1 MSFYFFLKN
10 RHKRNEISSCTEERY
25 RSRPSED
32 EKKDEAMNFFNALFR
47 RIFGKSDS
55 ESNSLRSYI
64 EKIEIR
70 VLEADSRVES
80 CEHAFYRSVSMF
92 SEYSESSY
100 SECLVYWDR
109 YQDAVR
115 EREEALKE
123 LSKQMKTFRQVY
135 GRKYKTQVY
144 KKMYTSVYNDL
155 YTIKLF

>member
-10 RHKRNEISSCTEERY
+10 RHKRDEISSCTEKQY

-32 EKKDEAMNFFNALFR
+32 EKKDGTVGFFR
-47 RIFGKSDS
+47 RIFGKTDS
-55 ESNSLRSYI
+55 EFNSLRSYI
-64 EKIEIR
+64 EKVEAR
-70 VLEADSRVES
+70 VLEADARVES
-80 CEHAFYRSVSMF
+80 CEHAFYDSVSMF

-115 EREEALKE
+115 EREEALEE
-123 LSKQMKTFRQVY
+123 LSQQMKTFRQVY

-144 KKMYTSVYNDL
+144 KKMYTSVYDL
-155 YTIKLF
+155 RYSIF

>member
-100 SECLVYWDR
+100 SECLVYWGR
-109 YQDAVR
+109 YQDAVI
-115 EREEALKE
+115 EWKKAQKE
-123 LSKQMKTFRQVY
+123 LSKQMEAFRQVS
-135 GRKYKTQVY
+135 GRKYKTRVY
-144 KKMYTSVYNDL
+144 SQLYTSVYDEL
-155 YTIKLF
+155 YKFKLF